1 MPRQRYHLRVAD
13 VATARGSDP
22 DLSFVATSPDE
33 LAQAVATALRS
44 PALFERWRAKQPE
57 PDEVSAALGAT
68 DPGAE
73 ARAGARAHDVDLVVT
88 TSLPHSILKQRLDWL
103 LGKGGWVLADVK
115 SA

>member
-13 VATARGSDP
+13 VATARGNDP
-22 DLSFVATSPDE
+22 DLSFAATSPDE
-33 LAQAVATALRS
+33 LAHAVAGALRS

-68 DPGAE
+68 DASAE

-88 TSLPHSILKQRLDWL
+88 TSLPHSILRQRLNWL
-103 LGKGGWVLADVK
+103 IGDGWVLADVK